1 MIRTYSRELIVS
13 VKEMVIERGWSV
25 YEVAHKLRIDID
37 DVNRIME
44 AVRQVLS

>member
-1 MIRTYSRELIVS
+1 MLRTYSRELVLS

-37 DVNRIME
+37 DVNKIME
-44 AVRQVLS
+44 LVKQVLS